1 MTGKI
6 ELKVSDDDHDV
17 AYVSLPDHPGA
28 GTSGCVK
35 KTLRL
40 LEHIPDYEG
49 ADIMLDF
56 DADNRLIGIE
66 ILI

>member
-6 ELKVSDDDHDV
+6 KLKVSDDDADV
-17 AYVSLPDHPGA
+17 AYVSLPDHPGI
-28 GTSGCVK
+28 GTDGCVK

-40 LEHIPDYEG
+40 LDHIPDYEG

-66 ILI
+66 ILA

>member
-6 ELKVSDDDHDV
+6 ELKVSDDDPDV

-28 GTSGCVK
+28 GAAGCVK

-40 LEHIPDYEG
+40 LEVIPEYKG

-56 DADNRLIGIE
+56 DADNRIIGIE
-66 ILI
+66 ILV